1 MAYVGLEDD
10 TASMELLCFSRVLGD
25 SGAYL
30 KAGVAVAVQG
40 KISVRD
46 EKEPQLMVD
55 RVLPLGEPGS
65 CGSKQTLWVKLADG
79 GAPFTWLRRLL
90 DMFPGQDPVII
101 YLSDQKRKLHT
112 YCQHHQALLGE
123 LGEVLGQENVVL
135 KGR

>member
-1 MAYVGLEDD
+1 MRQNEITFEDAGAEQDAEQNATYSIPYPVSAWYGMATDETLSLE
-10 TASMELLCFSRVLGD
+10 E
-25 SGAYL
+25 
-30 KAGVAVAVQG
+30 
-40 KISVRD
+40 RD
-46 EKEPQLMVD
+46 EAAKQL
-55 RVLPLGEPGS
+55 EA
-65 CGSKQTLWVKLADG
+65 LADG